1 MGGQP
6 GGNNQ
11 NNQHQNFNNHEFLSE
26 FDQFQPVVDVYANAY
41 PENLIDP
48 DSVLQEYQLLEQN
61 QNAIAPQPL
70 SSSIQDLPSNDEA
83 QFFEYIM
90 NSSVPDNALDHL
102 MSEPMVASTIPVT
115 NQTPMNPVSATADP
129 LLNIIFDTPTTT
141 SMEASSPAA
150 IFSVPSSYT
159 EPSMT
164 TPEVAPPMI
173 EVAPSMILNFDPE
186 TGTIEQAPINS
197 APSSPS
203 SSISSSID
211 LDQLSTTS
219 SPGRTKVDNKERCR
233 KYRQRIKNK
242 NKSDEAEYEV
252 LKIRN
257 IELKSKA
264 ANMEEQC
271 RKMKKMVVAAIR
283 QGKMN
288 ANLANKIKLEFSFLD
303 I

>member
-1 MGGQP
+1 M

-11 NNQHQNFNNHEFLSE
+11 NNQHQNFINHEFLSE
-26 FDQFQPVVDVYANAY
+26 FDQFQPVDVYANAY
-41 PENLIDP
+41 PQNLIDP
-48 DSVLQEYQLLEQN
+48 DSVLQEYQLLEQT

-70 SSSIQDLPSNDEA
+70 SSNIQDLPSNDEA

-102 MSEPMVASTIPVT
+102 MAEPMLASTIPVT
-115 NQTPMNPVSATADP
+115 NQTPMVPVSATADP

-150 IFSVPSSYT
+150 IVSVPSSYT

-164 TPEVAPPMI
+164 APEVAPT
-173 EVAPSMILNFDPE
+173 MILNFDPE
-186 TGTIEQAPINS
+186 TGTIEQAPISS

-203 SSISSSID
+203 FSID

-233 KYRQRIKNK
+233 QYRQRIKNK
-242 NKSDEAEYEV
+242 NKSDEAEYES

-271 RKMKKMVVAAIR
+271 KKMKKMVVAAIR

>member
-1 MGGQP
+1 
-6 GGNNQ
+6 
-11 NNQHQNFNNHEFLSE
+11 
-26 FDQFQPVVDVYANAY
+26 
-41 PENLIDP
+41 
-48 DSVLQEYQLLEQN
+48 
-61 QNAIAPQPL
+61 
-70 SSSIQDLPSNDEA
+70 
-83 QFFEYIM
+83 M

-102 MSEPMVASTIPVT
+102 MAEPMVASTIPVT

-129 LLNIIFDTPTTT
+129 LLNIVFDTPTTT
-141 SMEASSPAA
+141 SMEASSSAA
-150 IFSVPSSYT
+150 IVSVPSSYT

-164 TPEVAPPMI
+164 ATEVAPT
-173 EVAPSMILNFDPE
+173 MILNFDPE

-233 KYRQRIKNK
+233 QYRQRIKNK

-271 RKMKKMVVAAIR
+271 KKMKKMVVAAIR

>member
-1 MGGQP
+1 MG
-6 GGNNQ
+6 
-11 NNQHQNFNNHEFLSE
+11 
-26 FDQFQPVVDVYANAY
+26 
-41 PENLIDP
+41 
-48 DSVLQEYQLLEQN
+48 
-61 QNAIAPQPL
+61 
-70 SSSIQDLPSNDEA
+70 QDLPSNDEA

-102 MSEPMVASTIPVT
+102 IAEPMVASNIPVA
-115 NQTPMNPVSATADP
+115 NQTPTDPVSATADP
-129 LLNIIFDTPTTT
+129 LLNIIFETPTTT

-150 IFSVPSSYT
+150 IVSVPSSYT

-164 TPEVAPPMI
+164 ATEVAPT
-173 EVAPSMILNFDPE
+173 MILNFDPE

-203 SSISSSID
+203 SSID

-219 SPGRTKVDNKERCR
+219 SPGRSKVDNKERCR
-233 KYRQRIKNK
+233 QYRQRIKNK
-242 NKSDEAEYEV
+242 NKSDEAEFEV

-271 RKMKKMVVAAIR
+271 KKIKKMVVAAIR
-283 QGKMN
+283 QGKMD

>member
-1 MGGQP
+1 MG
-6 GGNNQ
+6 NY
-11 NNQHQNFNNHEFLSE
+11 EFLSE
-26 FDQFQPVVDVYANAY
+26 FDQFQPVDVYANAD
-41 PENLIDP
+41 PQNLIDP
-48 DSVLQEYQLLEQN
+48 DLVLQEYQLLEQT

-70 SSSIQDLPSNDEA
+70 SSNIQDLPSNDEA

-102 MSEPMVASTIPVT
+102 MAESMVASTIPVT
-115 NQTPMNPVSATADP
+115 NQTPTNPVSATADP
-129 LLNIIFDTPTTT
+129 LLNIIFDTPSTI

-150 IFSVPSSYT
+150 IVSVPSSYT

-164 TPEVAPPMI
+164 ATEVAPT
-173 EVAPSMILNFDPE
+173 MILNFDPE
-186 TGTIEQAPINS
+186 TGTIEHAPISS
-197 APSSPS
+197 APSSP
-203 SSISSSID
+203 SSSID

-233 KYRQRIKNK
+233 QYRQRIKNK
-242 NKSDEAEYEV
+242 NKSDKAEYEV

-271 RKMKKMVVAAIR
+271 KKMKKMVVAAIR

>member
-1 MGGQP
+1 MNP
-6 GGNNQ
+6 NVPNDA
-11 NNQHQNFNNHEFLSE
+11 L
-26 FDQFQPVVDVYANAY
+26 
-41 PENLIDP
+41 ENML
-48 DSVLQEYQLLEQN
+48 VG
-61 QNAIAPQPL
+61 
-70 SSSIQDLPSNDEA
+70 
-83 QFFEYIM
+83 
-90 NSSVPDNALDHL
+90 
-102 MSEPMVASTIPVT
+102 PMVASNIPEV
-115 NQTPMNPVSATADP
+115 NQTPMIPVSATADP
-129 LLNIIFDTPTTT
+129 LLNIIFDTPSTI

-150 IFSVPSSYT
+150 IVSVPSSYT

-164 TPEVAPPMI
+164 ATEVAPT
-173 EVAPSMILNFDPE
+173 MILNFDPE

-197 APSSPS
+197 EPSSPS

-233 KYRQRIKNK
+233 QYRQRIKNK

-271 RKMKKMVVAAIR
+271 KKMKKMVVAAIR

>member
-1 MGGQP
+1 
-6 GGNNQ
+6 
-11 NNQHQNFNNHEFLSE
+11 
-26 FDQFQPVVDVYANAY
+26 
-41 PENLIDP
+41 
-48 DSVLQEYQLLEQN
+48 
-61 QNAIAPQPL
+61 
-70 SSSIQDLPSNDEA
+70 
-83 QFFEYIM
+83 M

-102 MSEPMVASTIPVT
+102 MAEPMVASTIPVT
-115 NQTPMNPVSATADP
+115 NQTPMVPVSATADP

-150 IFSVPSSYT
+150 IVSVPSSYT

-164 TPEVAPPMI
+164 ATEVAPT
-173 EVAPSMILNFDPE
+173 MILNFDPE

-197 APSSPS
+197 EPSSPS

-233 KYRQRIKNK
+233 QYRQRIKNK

-271 RKMKKMVVAAIR
+271 KKMKKMVVAAIR

>member
-1 MGGQP
+1 
-6 GGNNQ
+6 
-11 NNQHQNFNNHEFLSE
+11 
-26 FDQFQPVVDVYANAY
+26 
-41 PENLIDP
+41 
-48 DSVLQEYQLLEQN
+48 
-61 QNAIAPQPL
+61 
-70 SSSIQDLPSNDEA
+70 
-83 QFFEYIM
+83 M

-102 MSEPMVASTIPVT
+102 MAEPMVASNIPVT
-115 NQTPMNPVSATADP
+115 NQTPMNPVSASADP

-164 TPEVAPPMI
+164 ATEVAPSMI
-173 EVAPSMILNFDPE
+173 EVAPSMFEVAPSTMIEVAPSMIGVAPSMIGVAPSMILNFDPE

-233 KYRQRIKNK
+233 QYRQRIKNK
-242 NKSDEAEYEV
+242 NKSDEAEYEI

-271 RKMKKMVVAAIR
+271 KKMKKMVVAAIR

>member
-11 NNQHQNFNNHEFLSE
+11 NNQHQNFINHEFLNE
-26 FDQFQPVVDVYANAY
+26 FDQYQPVDVYANAY
-41 PENLIDP
+41 PQNLIDP
-48 DSVLQEYQLLEQN
+48 DSVPQEYQLLEQT

-102 MSEPMVASTIPVT
+102 IAEPMVASNIPVA
-115 NQTPMNPVSATADP
+115 NQTPTDPVSATADP
-129 LLNIIFDTPTTT
+129 LLNIIFETPTT

-150 IFSVPSSYT
+150 IVSVPSSYT

-164 TPEVAPPMI
+164 ATEVAPT
-173 EVAPSMILNFDPE
+173 MILNFDPE

-203 SSISSSID
+203 SSID

-219 SPGRTKVDNKERCR
+219 SPGRSKVDNKERCR
-233 KYRQRIKNK
+233 QYRQRIKNK
-242 NKSDEAEYEV
+242 NKSDEAEFEV

-271 RKMKKMVVAAIR
+271 KKIKKMVVAAIR

>member
-1 MGGQP
+1 
-6 GGNNQ
+6 
-11 NNQHQNFNNHEFLSE
+11 
-26 FDQFQPVVDVYANAY
+26 
-41 PENLIDP
+41 
-48 DSVLQEYQLLEQN
+48 
-61 QNAIAPQPL
+61 
-70 SSSIQDLPSNDEA
+70 
-83 QFFEYIM
+83 M

-102 MSEPMVASTIPVT
+102 MAEPMVASNIPVA

-129 LLNIIFDTPTTT
+129 LLNIIFDTPTTI

-150 IFSVPSSYT
+150 IVSVTSSYT
-159 EPSMT
+159 EPAMT
-164 TPEVAPPMI
+164 ATEVAPT
-173 EVAPSMILNFDPE
+173 MILNFDPE

-203 SSISSSID
+203 SSID

-233 KYRQRIKNK
+233 QYRQRIKNK

-271 RKMKKMVVAAIR
+271 KKMKKMVVAAIR

>member
-1 MGGQP
+1 MGGKP

-11 NNQHQNFNNHEFLSE
+11 NNQHQNFINQEFLCE
-26 FDQFQPVVDVYANAY
+26 FDQFQPVDANAD
-41 PENLIDP
+41 PQNLIDP
-48 DSVLQEYQLLEQN
+48 ASVLQEYQLLEQT
-61 QNAIAPQPL
+61 QNAFAPQPL
-70 SSSIQDLPSNDEA
+70 SSDNQDLPSIDET
-83 QFFEYIM
+83 QFLDYIM
-90 NSSVPDNALDHL
+90 NPNVPNDALENML
-102 MSEPMVASTIPVT
+102 VGPMVASNIPEV
-115 NQTPMNPVSATADP
+115 NQTPMIPVSATADP
-129 LLNIIFDTPTTT
+129 LLNINFDTPITI

-150 IFSVPSSYT
+150 IVSVPSSYT

-164 TPEVAPPMI
+164 ATEVAPT
-173 EVAPSMILNFDPE
+173 MILNFDPE

-197 APSSPS
+197 EP

-233 KYRQRIKNK
+233 QYRQRIKNK

-264 ANMEEQC
+264 ANMEEQSK
-271 RKMKKMVVAAIR
+271 KMKKMVVAAIR

>member
-1 MGGQP
+1 
-6 GGNNQ
+6 
-11 NNQHQNFNNHEFLSE
+11 
-26 FDQFQPVVDVYANAY
+26 
-41 PENLIDP
+41 
-48 DSVLQEYQLLEQN
+48 
-61 QNAIAPQPL
+61 
-70 SSSIQDLPSNDEA
+70 
-83 QFFEYIM
+83 M

-102 MSEPMVASTIPVT
+102 MAEPMVASTIPVT

-141 SMEASSPAA
+141 SMEASSSAA
-150 IFSVPSSYT
+150 IVSVPSSYT

-164 TPEVAPPMI
+164 ATEVAPSMTMTAT
-173 EVAPSMILNFDPE
+173 EVAPSMIMTATELAPSMIMTATEVAPSVTLNFDPE
-186 TGTIEQAPINS
+186 TGTIELAPINS

-233 KYRQRIKNK
+233 QYRQRIKNK

-271 RKMKKMVVAAIR
+271 KKMKKMVVAAIR

>member
-1 MGGQP
+1 
-6 GGNNQ
+6 
-11 NNQHQNFNNHEFLSE
+11 
-26 FDQFQPVVDVYANAY
+26 
-41 PENLIDP
+41 
-48 DSVLQEYQLLEQN
+48 
-61 QNAIAPQPL
+61 
-70 SSSIQDLPSNDEA
+70 
-83 QFFEYIM
+83 M

-102 MSEPMVASTIPVT
+102 MAEPMVASTIPVT

-150 IFSVPSSYT
+150 IVSVPSSYT
-159 EPSMT
+159 EPSKT
-164 TPEVAPPMI
+164 ATEVAPSMIEVAPSMIEVTPSMI

-197 APSSPS
+197 EPSSPS

-233 KYRQRIKNK
+233 QYRQRIKNK

-271 RKMKKMVVAAIR
+271 KKMKKMVVAAIR

>member
-1 MGGQP
+1 
-6 GGNNQ
+6 
-11 NNQHQNFNNHEFLSE
+11 
-26 FDQFQPVVDVYANAY
+26 
-41 PENLIDP
+41 
-48 DSVLQEYQLLEQN
+48 
-61 QNAIAPQPL
+61 
-70 SSSIQDLPSNDEA
+70 
-83 QFFEYIM
+83 
-90 NSSVPDNALDHL
+90 
-102 MSEPMVASTIPVT
+102 
-115 NQTPMNPVSATADP
+115 MNPVSATADP
-129 LLNIIFDTPTTT
+129 LLNIIFDTPSTI

-150 IFSVPSSYT
+150 IVSVPSSYT

-164 TPEVAPPMI
+164 ATEVAPT
-173 EVAPSMILNFDPE
+173 MILNFDP
-186 TGTIEQAPINS
+186 GTIEQAPINS
-197 APSSPS
+197 APSSP
-203 SSISSSID
+203 SSSID

-233 KYRQRIKNK
+233 QYRQRIKNK

-271 RKMKKMVVAAIR
+271 KKMKKMVVAAIR

>member
-1 MGGQP
+1 
-6 GGNNQ
+6 
-11 NNQHQNFNNHEFLSE
+11 
-26 FDQFQPVVDVYANAY
+26 
-41 PENLIDP
+41 
-48 DSVLQEYQLLEQN
+48 
-61 QNAIAPQPL
+61 
-70 SSSIQDLPSNDEA
+70 
-83 QFFEYIM
+83 M

-102 MSEPMVASTIPVT
+102 MAEPMVASTIPVT

-150 IFSVPSSYT
+150 IVSVPSSYT

-164 TPEVAPPMI
+164 ATEVAPSMIEVAPSMIEVAPSMI

-186 TGTIEQAPINS
+186 TGSIELAAPINS

-233 KYRQRIKNK
+233 QYRQRIKNK

-271 RKMKKMVVAAIR
+271 KKMKKMVVAAIR

>member
-1 MGGQP
+1 
-6 GGNNQ
+6 
-11 NNQHQNFNNHEFLSE
+11 
-26 FDQFQPVVDVYANAY
+26 
-41 PENLIDP
+41 
-48 DSVLQEYQLLEQN
+48 
-61 QNAIAPQPL
+61 
-70 SSSIQDLPSNDEA
+70 
-83 QFFEYIM
+83 M

-102 MSEPMVASTIPVT
+102 MAEPMVASTIPVT
-115 NQTPMNPVSATADP
+115 NQTPLNPVSATADP

-150 IFSVPSSYT
+150 IVSVPSSYT
-159 EPSMT
+159 EPPMT
-164 TPEVAPPMI
+164 ATEVAPSMI
-173 EVAPSMILNFDPE
+173 EVAPSMFEVAPSTMIEVAPSMIEVAPTMILNFDPE

-233 KYRQRIKNK
+233 QYRQRIKNK

-271 RKMKKMVVAAIR
+271 KKMKKMVVAAIR

>member
-1 MGGQP
+1 
-6 GGNNQ
+6 
-11 NNQHQNFNNHEFLSE
+11 
-26 FDQFQPVVDVYANAY
+26 
-41 PENLIDP
+41 
-48 DSVLQEYQLLEQN
+48 
-61 QNAIAPQPL
+61 
-70 SSSIQDLPSNDEA
+70 
-83 QFFEYIM
+83 M

-102 MSEPMVASTIPVT
+102 MAEPMVASTIPVT

-129 LLNIIFDTPTTT
+129 LLNIIFDTPTTI

-150 IFSVPSSYT
+150 IVSVPSSYT

-164 TPEVAPPMI
+164 APEVAPSMIEAAPSMI

-197 APSSPS
+197 EPSSPS

-233 KYRQRIKNK
+233 QYRQRIKNK

-271 RKMKKMVVAAIR
+271 KKMKKMVVAAIR

>member
-1 MGGQP
+1 
-6 GGNNQ
+6 
-11 NNQHQNFNNHEFLSE
+11 
-26 FDQFQPVVDVYANAY
+26 
-41 PENLIDP
+41 
-48 DSVLQEYQLLEQN
+48 
-61 QNAIAPQPL
+61 
-70 SSSIQDLPSNDEA
+70 
-83 QFFEYIM
+83 M

-102 MSEPMVASTIPVT
+102 MSEPMVASAIPVV

-141 SMEASSPAA
+141 TSMEASSSAA
-150 IFSVPSSYT
+150 IVSVPSSYT

-164 TPEVAPPMI
+164 ATEVAPT
-173 EVAPSMILNFDPE
+173 MILNFDPE

-197 APSSPS
+197 EPSSPS

-233 KYRQRIKNK
+233 QYRQRIKNK

-271 RKMKKMVVAAIR
+271 KKMKKMVVAAIR

>member
-1 MGGQP
+1 MGGKP

-11 NNQHQNFNNHEFLSE
+11 NNQHQNFINHEFLSE
-26 FDQFQPVVDVYANAY
+26 FDQYQPVDVYANAY
-41 PENLIDP
+41 PQNLIDP
-48 DSVLQEYQLLEQN
+48 DSVLQEYQLLEQT

-102 MSEPMVASTIPVT
+102 IAEPMVASNIPVA

-129 LLNIIFDTPTTT
+129 LLNIIFETPTTT

-150 IFSVPSSYT
+150 IVSVPSSYT

-164 TPEVAPPMI
+164 ATEVAPT
-173 EVAPSMILNFDPE
+173 MILNFDPE

-197 APSSPS
+197 EPSSPS
-203 SSISSSID
+203 SSID
-211 LDQLSTTS
+211 FDQLSTTS

-233 KYRQRIKNK
+233 QYRQRIKNK
-242 NKSDEAEYEV
+242 NKSDEAEYEI

-271 RKMKKMVVAAIR
+271 KKMKKMVVAAIR

>member
-11 NNQHQNFNNHEFLSE
+11 NNQHQNFINHEFLSE
-26 FDQFQPVVDVYANAY
+26 FDQFQPVDDYANAY
-41 PENLIDP
+41 PQNLIDP
-48 DSVLQEYQLLEQN
+48 DSVLQEYQLLEQT

-70 SSSIQDLPSNDEA
+70 SSNIQDLPSNDEA
-83 QFFEYIM
+83 QFFENIM

-102 MSEPMVASTIPVT
+102 MSEPMVASTIPVV
-115 NQTPMNPVSATADP
+115 NQTPTNPVSATADP

-141 SMEASSPAA
+141 SMEASSSAA
-150 IFSVPSSYT
+150 IVSVPSSYT

-164 TPEVAPPMI
+164 ATEVAPT
-173 EVAPSMILNFDPE
+173 MILNFDPE

-203 SSISSSID
+203 SSID

-233 KYRQRIKNK
+233 QYRQRIKNK

-271 RKMKKMVVAAIR
+271 KKMKKMVVAAIR

>member
-1 MGGQP
+1 
-6 GGNNQ
+6 
-11 NNQHQNFNNHEFLSE
+11 
-26 FDQFQPVVDVYANAY
+26 
-41 PENLIDP
+41 
-48 DSVLQEYQLLEQN
+48 
-61 QNAIAPQPL
+61 
-70 SSSIQDLPSNDEA
+70 
-83 QFFEYIM
+83 M

-102 MSEPMVASTIPVT
+102 MAEPMVASTIPVV
-115 NQTPMNPVSATADP
+115 NQTPTNPVSATADP
-129 LLNIIFDTPTTT
+129 LLNIIFDTPTTI

-150 IFSVPSSYT
+150 IVSVPSSYT
-159 EPSMT
+159 ESSMT
-164 TPEVAPPMI
+164 APEVAPT
-173 EVAPSMILNFDPE
+173 MILNFDPE

-197 APSSPS
+197 EPSSPS

-233 KYRQRIKNK
+233 QYRQRIKNK

-271 RKMKKMVVAAIR
+271 KKMKKMVVAAIR

>member
-1 MGGQP
+1 
-6 GGNNQ
+6 
-11 NNQHQNFNNHEFLSE
+11 
-26 FDQFQPVVDVYANAY
+26 
-41 PENLIDP
+41 
-48 DSVLQEYQLLEQN
+48 
-61 QNAIAPQPL
+61 
-70 SSSIQDLPSNDEA
+70 
-83 QFFEYIM
+83 M

-102 MSEPMVASTIPVT
+102 MSEPMVASTIPVV

-129 LLNIIFDTPTTT
+129 LLNIIFDTPSTI

-150 IFSVPSSYT
+150 IVSVPSSYT

-164 TPEVAPPMI
+164 ATEVAPT
-173 EVAPSMILNFDPE
+173 MILNFDPE

-197 APSSPS
+197 EPSSPS

-233 KYRQRIKNK
+233 QYRQRIKNK

-271 RKMKKMVVAAIR
+271 KKMKKMVVAAIR

>member
-1 MGGQP
+1 MGT
-6 GGNNQ
+6 
-11 NNQHQNFNNHEFLSE
+11 S
-26 FDQFQPVVDVYANAY
+26 
-41 PENLIDP
+41 
-48 DSVLQEYQLLEQN
+48 
-61 QNAIAPQPL
+61 
-70 SSSIQDLPSNDEA
+70 
-83 QFFEYIM
+83 
-90 NSSVPDNALDHL
+90 
-102 MSEPMVASTIPVT
+102 
-115 NQTPMNPVSATADP
+115 ADP

-141 SMEASSPAA
+141 SIEASSPAA
-150 IFSVPSSYT
+150 IVSAPSSYT
-159 EPSMT
+159 EPSKT
-164 TPEVAPPMI
+164 ATEVAPSMI

-186 TGTIEQAPINS
+186 TGTIELAPNNS

-233 KYRQRIKNK
+233 QYRQRIKNK
-242 NKSDEAEYEV
+242 NKSDVAEYEV

-271 RKMKKMVVAAIR
+271 KKMKKMVVAAIR

>member
-1 MGGQP
+1 
-6 GGNNQ
+6 
-11 NNQHQNFNNHEFLSE
+11 
-26 FDQFQPVVDVYANAY
+26 
-41 PENLIDP
+41 
-48 DSVLQEYQLLEQN
+48 
-61 QNAIAPQPL
+61 
-70 SSSIQDLPSNDEA
+70 
-83 QFFEYIM
+83 M

-102 MSEPMVASTIPVT
+102 MAEPMVASTIPVT
-115 NQTPMNPVSATADP
+115 NQTPMVPVSATADP

-150 IFSVPSSYT
+150 IVSVPSSYT

-164 TPEVAPPMI
+164 ATEVAPSMIEVAPSMI

-197 APSSPS
+197 EPSSP
-203 SSISSSID
+203 SSSID

-233 KYRQRIKNK
+233 QYRQRIKNK

-271 RKMKKMVVAAIR
+271 KKMKKMVVAAIR

>member
-1 MGGQP
+1 
-6 GGNNQ
+6 
-11 NNQHQNFNNHEFLSE
+11 
-26 FDQFQPVVDVYANAY
+26 
-41 PENLIDP
+41 
-48 DSVLQEYQLLEQN
+48 
-61 QNAIAPQPL
+61 
-70 SSSIQDLPSNDEA
+70 
-83 QFFEYIM
+83 M

-102 MSEPMVASTIPVT
+102 MAEPMVASTIPVT

-150 IFSVPSSYT
+150 IVSVPSSYT
-159 EPSMT
+159 EPSKT
-164 TPEVAPPMI
+164 APEVAPSMI
-173 EVAPSMILNFDPE
+173 EVAPSMIEVVPSMIEVAPSMIEVAPTMILNFDPE

-197 APSSPS
+197 EPSSP
-203 SSISSSID
+203 SSSID

-233 KYRQRIKNK
+233 QYRQRIKNK

-271 RKMKKMVVAAIR
+271 KKMKKMVVAAIR